1 MRKISIL
8 IAVCMLVGI
17 ALNVVAQQTDLDAAM
32 KEIGATYGP
41 LRMKVDAMDAAG
53 VAADAAKL
61 QARFTEAESFFTAKK
76 LADGA
81 MWAGEAKA
89 AAAALVKAAKA
100 TPFDAAAA
108 GTAYGT
114 VGKNCKG
121 CHGIYRQQDPATKA
135 FSFKAP

>member
-17 ALNVVAQQTDLDAAM
+17 ALNVIAQQQDLDAAM

-41 LRMKVDAMDAAG
+41 LRMKVDAKDAAG

-61 QARFTEAESFFTAKK
+61 QARFAEAESFFMAKK
-76 LADGA
+76 LSDGA
-81 MWAGEAKA
+81 MWAAEAKTA
-89 AAAALVKAAKA
+89 AADLAKAAKA
-100 TPFDAAAA
+100 NDMTAAA
-108 GTAYGT
+108 TAYGT

-121 CHGIYRQQDPATKA
+121 CHGVYRQQDPATKA